1 MRLLWFLLLGIC
13 SAVPKRFDNY
23 AILRITP
30 QSEEALIFL
39 RSFEKYENVEFFT
52 PLTKVDQ
59 TAEVLLPPQYQDVF
73 LEQQRGLDHDVDVVV
88 AVKNVQEVIEE
99 GVRPAD
105 KAESFDWS
113 YFYPLED
120 IQSWITGLAEEY
132 SDKVEVSNIKTYEN
146 RDLSIVKVSF
156 NPKATKVVFIEAG
169 MHAREWISPA
179 VATYILNE
187 IIHSTDAEIEEL
199 RNKFNWY
206 VAPVTNP
213 DGYVYS
219 FEKDRMWRRT
229 RTRLPGSD
237 CIGIDAN
244 RNWDFHFNEDGHT
257 SCGQTYPG
265 PYPFSDICTRGLSQ
279 FLLNLP
285 EKLQSY
291 ISLHSFG
298 AKILIPYGNS
308 TEHLDNYDE
317 VYKIAEGA
325 AKALEGV
332 NGNHFEI
339 GTALEVMKQG
349 SESKLNIV

>member
-169 MHAREWISPA
+169 MHAREW
-179 VATYILNE
+179 
-187 IIHSTDAEIEEL
+187 
-199 RNKFNWY
+199 
-206 VAPVTNP
+206 
-213 DGYVYS
+213 
-219 FEKDRMWRRT
+219 
-229 RTRLPGSD
+229 
-237 CIGIDAN
+237 
-244 RNWDFHFNEDGHT
+244 
-257 SCGQTYPG
+257 
-265 PYPFSDICTRGLSQ
+265 
-279 FLLNLP
+279 
-285 EKLQSY
+285 
-291 ISLHSFG
+291 
-298 AKILIPYGNS
+298 
-308 TEHLDNYDE
+308 
-317 VYKIAEGA
+317 
-325 AKALEGV
+325 
-332 NGNHFEI
+332 
-339 GTALEVMKQG
+339 
-349 SESKLNIV
+349 